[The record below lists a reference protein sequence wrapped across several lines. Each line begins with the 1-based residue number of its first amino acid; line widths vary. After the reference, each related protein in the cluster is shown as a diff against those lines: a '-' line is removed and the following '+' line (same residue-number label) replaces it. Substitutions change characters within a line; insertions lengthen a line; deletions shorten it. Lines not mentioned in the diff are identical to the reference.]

1 MNDPPLRFDGG
12 MKIDSDGHRPRP
24 CRHRAVRLEVEARDV
39 VCRGCG
45 KILDPFETLLM
56 YSDAG
61 ARQVRRHEDAETAEE
76 SIRELVAKKGQIT
89 ISRRGVIASVT
100 VNGRRTQAKGH
111 PMDSVWGG
119 VVRACGQLERALVWK
134 RA

>member
-1 MNDPPLRFDGG
+1 MKDAPLRFDGG

-24 CRHRAVRLEVEARDV
+24 CRHRAVRLEVEDRNV

-56 YSDAG
+56 FADAG

-76 SIRELVAKKGQIT
+76 AIRDLVAKKGQVT
-89 ISRRGVIASVT
+89 ISKRGVVASVT
-100 VNGRRTQAKGH
+100 VNGRRTQASGH
-111 PMDSVWGG
+111 SMDSLWGG
-119 VVRACGQLERALVWK
+119 VVNACGQLKRTLIWK
-134 RA
+134 KA